1 MYFTDKEDRYLSSI
15 DRTGRPLTQAVL
27 TNIMETQME
36 RDYIKGGAFLI
47 EDRTAT
53 EIFTPEDFTEEQRM
67 IGETTREFV
76 DNEVRPNLE
85 AMEKHAWEIARE
97 LVHKAGELGLLGST
111 IPEEYGG
118 LGLDQT
124 TSVVI
129 AEMMGRAGGF
139 GTTFGADSSIGL
151 LPLLYFGSEELK
163 KEWIPKIVSGETV
176 TAYCLTESGSGSDA
190 QAAKT
195 VARLTDDGQ
204 YYVLNGEKMF
214 ISNGSFADVFIVFA
228 KVDGEKDKF
237 SAFVVPRSENCRPGA
252 EEHKMGIKSSSTTP
266 LILSECKIPATNLIG
281 NVGDGAK
288 IAFNILNVGRFKLGA
303 SVTGGAKL
311 AIHESVRYANE
322 RQQFNKAISS
332 FGAIKHKIAEMCVR
346 TWVSESI
353 TYRTVGMIDALIG
366 DGASDDKKLQ
376 SIEEYAVESSINK
389 VACSEALDYVVDEM
403 VQIYGGYGYSA
414 DYPAE
419 KAYRDSRINRIFE
432 GTNEINRM
440 LIPGQLLRRA
450 MKGKLGLLQA
460 AKALQDEILNPQMSF
475 DEDTSLLAAEL
486 KLARNAKK
494 IALMVLGTAAQKY
507 MTELQNQQEVLLNCA
522 DIIMDAY
529 QMESAILRT
538 LKFADKNGEG
548 AAGRYID
555 MTQVFCNDAIQRVEM
570 KARNTLAAIAE
581 GDEMRMLLT
590 ALKRFTK
597 NNSPINTVAARQRI
611 AGVAIAANS
620 YPF

>member
-1 MYFTDKEDRYLSSI
+1 
-15 DRTGRPLTQAVL
+15 
-27 TNIMETQME
+27 METQME
-36 RDYIKGGAFLI
+36 KEYVKGGAFLI
-47 EDRTAT
+47 EDATAA
-53 EIFTPEDFTEEQRM
+53 EVFTPEDFTDEQRM

-76 DNEVRPNLE
+76 DNEVQPNIP
-85 AMEKHAWEIARE
+85 AMEGHAWEVARD
-97 LVHKAGELGLLGST
+97 LVRKGGELGLLGAT

-124 TSVVI
+124 TGVVI

-139 GTTFGADSSIGL
+139 GTTFGAQTSIGL
-151 LPLLYFGSEELK
+151 LPILYFGSEELK
-163 KEWIPKIVSGETV
+163 KTWIPKIVSGEVV
-176 TAYCLTESGSGSDA
+176 TAYCLSEAGSGSDA
-190 QAAKT
+190 LGAKT
-195 VARLTDDGQ
+195 TARLTEDGQ
-204 YYVLNGEKMF
+204 HYILNGEKMW
-214 ISNGSFADVFIVFA
+214 ISNGGFADVFIVFA
-228 KVDGEKDKF
+228 KVDGEKEKF
-237 SAFVVPRSENCRPGA
+237 SAFVVERSENCRPGH

-266 LILSECKIPATNLIG
+266 LILSDAKVPVTNLIG

-311 AIHESVRYANE
+311 AIHEAVRYANE
-322 RQQFNKAISS
+322 RHQFNRPISS
-332 FGAIKHKIAEMCVR
+332 FGAIRHKLAEMAIR
-346 TWVSESI
+346 TWVAESI

-366 DGASDDKKLQ
+366 DGASGEKKLQ

-440 LIPGQLLRRA
+440 LIPGQLLKRA

-460 AKALQDEILNPQMSF
+460 AKALQDEILNPPMGF
-475 DEDTSLLAAEL
+475 DEDGGALLSAET
-486 KLARNAKK
+486 KLAKNAKK

-507 MTELQNQQEVLLNCA
+507 MADLQNQQEILLNCA
-522 DIIMDAY
+522 DIIMEAY
-529 QMESAILRT
+529 QMESAILRAR
-538 LKFADKNGEG
+538 KYADRNGED
-548 AAGRYID
+548 AAARYVD
-555 MTQVFCNDAIQRVEM
+555 MAAVYCNDAIQRVEA
-570 KARNTLAAIAE
+570 KARNTIAAMAE
-581 GDEMRMLLT
+581 GDEMRMLLA

-597 NNSPINTVAARQRI
+597 NNSPINTIAARQRI
-611 AGVAIAANS
+611 AEVLIQANT
-620 YPF
+620 YAF

>member
-1 MYFTDKEDRYLSSI
+1 MD
-15 DRTGRPLTQAVL
+15 
-27 TNIMETQME
+27 TQME
-36 RDYIKGGAFLI
+36 KDYMKGGEFLI
-47 EDRTAT
+47 ADASPA
-53 EIFTPEDFTEEQRM
+53 EIFTPEDFNDEQRM
-67 IGETTREFV
+67 IADTTREFV
-76 DNEVRPNLE
+76 DNEIWPQLPALE
-85 AMEKHAWEIARE
+85 NHAWEIARE
-97 LVHKAGELGLLGST
+97 LVKKGGDLGLLGAT

-124 TSVVI
+124 TGVVI
-129 AEMMGRAGGF
+129 AEMIGRAGGF
-139 GTTFGADSSIGL
+139 GTTFGAQTSIGL
-151 LPLLYFGSEELK
+151 LPILYFGSEELK
-163 KEWIPKIVSGETV
+163 KKWIPKIISGEVV

-190 QAAKT
+190 LGAKT
-195 VARLTDDGQ
+195 TAKLTDDGTT
-204 YYVLNGEKMF
+204 YTLNGEKMF
-214 ISNGSFADVFIVFA
+214 ISNGSFADVYIVFA
-228 KVDGEKDKF
+228 KVDGEKEKF
-237 SAFVVPRSENCRPGA
+237 SAFVVERSENCRPGS

-266 LILSECKIPATNLIG
+266 LILSDCKIPATNLIG

-311 AIHESVRYANE
+311 AIHEAVRYANE
-322 RQQFNKAISS
+322 RQQFNKPISS
-332 FGAIKHKIAEMCVR
+332 FGAIKHKLAEMAIR

-366 DGASDDKKLQ
+366 DGADNAKKLQ

-440 LIPGQLLRRA
+440 LIPGQLMKRA
-450 MKGKLGLLQA
+450 MKGKLPLLQA
-460 AKALQDEILNPQMSF
+460 GKALQDEILNPQMTF
-475 DEDTSLLAAEL
+475 DEDTGLLAAET
-486 KLARNAKK
+486 KLAQNAKK

-507 MTELQNQQEVLLNCA
+507 MMALAEQQEVLLNCA

-529 QMESAILRT
+529 QMESAILRA
-538 LKFADKNGEG
+538 KKIAAKDGEE
-548 AAGRYID
+548 AAGRFVD
-555 MTQVFCNDAIQRVEM
+555 MASVYCNDAIQRVEA
-570 KARNTLAAIAE
+570 KAKNTLAAIAE
-581 GDEMRMLLT
+581 GDEGRTLLV

-597 NNSPINTVAARQRI
+597 NNSPINTIAARQRI
-611 AGVAIAANS
+611 ADQLIAANS
-620 YPF
+620 YIF

>member
-1 MYFTDKEDRYLSSI
+1 MEKEY
-15 DRTGRPLTQAVL
+15 
-27 TNIMETQME
+27 M
-36 RDYIKGGAFLI
+36 KGGEFLI
-47 EDRTAT
+47 ADQAAG
-53 EIFTPEDFTEEQRM
+53 EIFTPEDFTDEQKM

-76 DNEVRPNLE
+76 DNEIWPQLPALE
-85 AMEKHAWEIARE
+85 AHAWEIARD
-97 LVHKAGELGLLGST
+97 LVKKGGDLGLLGAT

-124 TSVVI
+124 TGVVI
-129 AEMMGRAGGF
+129 AEMIGRAGGF
-139 GTTFGADSSIGL
+139 GTTFGAQTSIGL
-151 LPLLYFGSEELK
+151 LPILYFGSEELK
-163 KEWIPKIVSGETV
+163 KTWIPKIISGEVV

-190 QAAKT
+190 LGAKT
-195 VARLTDDGQ
+195 NAKLSEDGTT
-204 YYVLNGEKMF
+204 YTLNGEKMF
-214 ISNGSFADVFIVFA
+214 ISNGSFADVYIVFA
-228 KVDGEKDKF
+228 KVDGEKEKF
-237 SAFVVPRSENCRPGA
+237 SAFVVERSENCRPGA

-266 LILSECKIPATNLIG
+266 LILSDAKIPATNLIG

-311 AIHESVRYANE
+311 AIHEAVRYANE
-322 RQQFNKAISS
+322 RQQFNKPISS
-332 FGAIKHKIAEMCVR
+332 FGAIKHKLAEMAIR

-366 DGASDDKKLQ
+366 DGADSATKLQ

-403 VQIYGGYGYSA
+403 VQIFGGYGYSA

-440 LIPGQLLRRA
+440 LIPGQLMKRA

-475 DEDTSLLAAEL
+475 DEDTSLLSAET
-486 KLARNAKK
+486 KLAQNAKK
-494 IALMVLGTAAQKY
+494 TALMVLGTAAQKY
-507 MTELQNQQEVLLNCA
+507 MMGLSEQQEVLMNCA

-529 QMESAILRT
+529 QMETAILRVKKT
-538 LKFADKNGEG
+538 V
-548 AAGRYID
+548 AASSEDAAARQID
-555 MTQVFCNDAIQRVEM
+555 MVSVFCNDAIQRVEA
-570 KARNTLAAIAE
+570 KAKNTIAAVAE
-581 GDEMRMLLT
+581 GDEGRTLLV

-597 NNSPINTVAARQRI
+597 NNSPVNTIAARQRI
-611 AGVAIAANS
+611 ADTLIAANT
-620 YPF
+620 YAF

>member
-1 MYFTDKEDRYLSSI
+1 MDAKL
-15 DRTGRPLTQAVL
+15 QK
-27 TNIMETQME
+27 
-36 RDYIKGGAFLI
+36 DYMKGGEFLI
-47 EDRTAT
+47 AEPTSA
-53 EIFTPEDFTEEQRM
+53 EVFTPEDFNDEQKM
-67 IGETTREFV
+67 IGDTTREFV
-76 DNEVRPNLE
+76 DGEVRPNLE
-85 AMEKHAWEIARE
+85 ALEKHAWEIARE
-97 LVHKAGELGLLGST
+97 LVKKGGDLGLLGAT

-124 TSVVI
+124 TGVVI
-129 AEMMGRAGGF
+129 AEAMGRAGGF
-139 GTTFGADSSIGL
+139 GTTFGAQTSIGV

-163 KEWIPKIVSGETV
+163 KTWIPKIVSGDVV

-195 VARLTDDGQ
+195 VARLTEDGLH
-204 YYVLNGEKMF
+204 YVLNGEKMF
-214 ISNGSFADVFIVFA
+214 ISNGSFADVYLVFA
-228 KVDGEKDKF
+228 KVDGEKEKF
-237 SAFVVPRSENCRPGA
+237 SCFVVERSENCRPGH

-266 LILSECKIPATNLIG
+266 LILSDAKIPATNLIG
-281 NVGDGAK
+281 SVGDGAK

-311 AIHESVRYANE
+311 AIHEAVRYANE
-322 RQQFNKAISS
+322 RRQFNKPISS
-332 FGAIKHKIAEMCVR
+332 FGAIKHKLAEMAIR
-346 TWVSESI
+346 TWVAESI

-366 DGASDDKKLQ
+366 DGADNVKKLQ

-403 VQIYGGYGYSA
+403 VQVYGGYGYSA

-440 LIPGQLLRRA
+440 LIPGQLLKRA
-450 MKGKLGLLQA
+450 MKGKIGLLQA

-475 DEDTSLLAAEL
+475 DEDASLLATET

-494 IALMVLGTAAQKY
+494 VALMVLGTAAQKF
-507 MTELQNQQEVLLNCA
+507 MTELQNQQEILLNCA

-529 QMESAILRT
+529 QMESAILRAR
-538 LKFADKNGEG
+538 KYADANGEE
-548 AAGRYID
+548 AAARFVDIASVY
-555 MTQVFCNDAIQRVEM
+555 CNDAIQRVEM
-570 KARNTLAAIAE
+570 KARNTIAALGE
-581 GDEMRMLLT
+581 GDEVRMLLT

-597 NNSPINTVAARQRI
+597 NNSPVNTIAARQRI
-611 AGVAIAANS
+611 ADVLIEANT
-620 YPF
+620 YAF

>member
-1 MYFTDKEDRYLSSI
+1 
-15 DRTGRPLTQAVL
+15 
-27 TNIMETQME
+27 MEKN
-36 RDYIKGGAFLI
+36 YVKGGAFLI
-47 EDRTAT
+47 EDPTPS
-53 EIFTPEDFTEEQRM
+53 EVFTPEDFTEEHRM
-67 IGETTREFV
+67 IAETTREFV
-76 DNEVRPNLE
+76 DSEIRPNLE
-85 AMEKHAWEIARE
+85 ALENHAWEIARE
-97 LVHKAGELGLLGST
+97 LLKKCGDLGLLGST

-129 AEMMGRAGGF
+129 AELMGRAGGF
-139 GTTFGADSSIGL
+139 GSTFGADSSIGL

-163 KEWIPKIVSGETV
+163 KTWIPKIVSGELV
-176 TAYCLTESGSGSDA
+176 SAYCLTEAGSGSDA

-195 VARLTDDGQ
+195 TARLTEDGQ
-204 YYVLNGEKMF
+204 QYVLNGEKMF
-214 ISNGSFADVFIVFA
+214 ITNGSFADVFIVFA

-237 SAFVVPRSENCRPGA
+237 SAFLVERSENCRPGS
-252 EEHKMGIKSSSTTP
+252 EEHKMGIRSSSTTP
-266 LILSECKIPATNLIG
+266 IILSDAKIPVGNLIG
-281 NVGDGAK
+281 NIGDGAK

-311 AIHESVRYANE
+311 AIHEAIRYANE
-322 RQQFNKAISS
+322 RQQFGKPISS
-332 FGAIKHKIAEMCVR
+332 FGAIKHKLAEMAIR
-346 TWVSESI
+346 TWVAESI

-366 DGASDDKKLQ
+366 DGASDETKLQ

-440 LIPGQLLRRA
+440 LIPGQLLKRA

-460 AKALQDEILNPQMSF
+460 AKALQDEVLNPQMSF
-475 DEDTSLLAAEL
+475 DEDTSLLAQEL

-507 MTELQNQQEVLLNCA
+507 MMDLQNQQEVLLNCA

-529 QMESAILRT
+529 QMESAILRA
-538 LKFADKNGEG
+538 LKFAQASGED
-548 AAGRYID
+548 AAGRYLD

-570 KARNTLAAIAE
+570 KARNTIAAMTE
-581 GDEMRMLLT
+581 GDETRVLLT

-597 NNSPINTVAARQRI
+597 NNFPINTIAARQRI
-611 AGVAIAANS
+611 ADMLITANT